1 MSKPAYLETWH
12 VGDRARL
19 CSPTDRVAAFG
30 AISSIGSNAGWHAL
44 DIQVREG
51 DEERARLA
59 AAAPAMAR
67 TLLELEWGG
76 GDGTSISPCCAH
88 RDTHPG
94 EDRRHRADCVL
105 DAILTSIGFPDQA
118 SRDVARSAIFNG
130 VAKRLKV
137 SP

>member
-51 DEERARLA
+51 DEERAIGLRQQ
-59 AAAPAMAR
+59 PPR
-67 TLLELEWGG
+67 W
-76 GDGTSISPCCAH
+76 
-88 RDTHPG
+88 
-94 EDRRHRADCVL
+94 RAL
-105 DAILTSIGFPDQA
+105 FS
-118 SRDVARSAIFNG
+118 
-130 VAKRLKV
+130 
-137 SP
+137 